1 MSKMS
6 EIHITLSNSTSRSTS
21 IVELVAIDPITG
33 KAKRCLL
40 AKYQGFSR
48 EEAADA
54 LTHWRTNNPT
64 LAKHITL
71 ERTERTVMY

>member
-6 EIHITLSNSTSRSTS
+6 EIHITLSNSHTRSTS
-21 IVELVAIDPITG
+21 VVDLVLIEPVTH
-33 KAKRCLL
+33 KARRIML

-54 LTHWRTNNPT
+54 LMHWRDNNPSI
-64 LAKHITL
+64 AKHITL
-71 ERTERTVMY
+71 ERTERTTMF